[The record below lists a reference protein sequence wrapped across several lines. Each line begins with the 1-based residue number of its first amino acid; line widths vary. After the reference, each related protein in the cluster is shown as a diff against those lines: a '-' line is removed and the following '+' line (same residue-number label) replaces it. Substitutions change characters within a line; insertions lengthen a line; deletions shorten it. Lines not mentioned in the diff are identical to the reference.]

1 VTSGSSFGGNN
12 VHSKRGMVREPGQ
25 DLLQV
30 VETWPAAT
38 ASANKEARFLLAAL
52 ESHQRVRIL
61 EC

>member
-1 VTSGSSFGGNN
+1 MAWES
-12 VHSKRGMVREPGQ
+12 GQ

-30 VETWPAAT
+30 VETWPTAT
-38 ASANKEARFLLAAL
+38 ASANEEARFLLAAL